1 MTDERTKQLEDIGR
15 NAYESIAE
23 MVAALTLDWDRLEEL
38 QEERDDW
45 EPDDNDGQQ
54 WDEANEDDAAEL
66 AELLEAKGDCDDRED
81 AEQSIHEDPLSLQV
95 RSDWQD
101 LNEDLDPHEYCLLLT
116 TGGPAVRIVGELG
129 QFFEPH
135 SARLEVQDW
144 FTPWTVYEDAD
155 EDVLLDYARCFYF
168 GE

>member
-15 NAYESIAE
+15 NAYKSIAE

-66 AELLEAKGDCDDRED
+66 AELLMAKGDCEDRDD
-81 AEQSIHEDPLSLQV
+81 AEQVIRDDPLSLEV
-95 RSDWQD
+95 RSGWTSPGADM
-101 LNEDLDPHEYCLLLT
+101 EPEEFCLLLT
-116 TGGPAVRIVGELG
+116 TGGPAVRIVGEIDG
-129 QFFEPH
+129 GEAC

-144 FTPWTVYEDAD
+144 FTPWTVYRGAD
-155 EDVLLDYARCFYF
+155 EDVLLEYARCFYF